1 MWTMLLGRVGL
12 KGLLFGGGIILA
24 VALLAGQSVR
34 LGHAQRQTEK
44 VQAQLG
50 ECVGKVARLESQR
63 HELETAI
70 ANQNAAIDRLKA
82 EADLAAT
89 KAREDAE
96 GILAAGRK
104 RRDVPRSPGPDAMN
118 RWLGEV
124 FPAVSP

>member
-1 MWTMLLGRVGL
+1 MWTMLLGRVGI

-63 HELETAI
+63 QELETAI
-70 ANQNAAIDRLKA
+70 SNQNAAIDRLKA

-89 KAREDAE
+89 KGREAAE
-96 GILAAGRK
+96 RALAAGRV

-118 RWLGEV
+118 GWLNEV